1 MDADAASIVVQGLEL
16 SMTSTNL
23 APKWARSNCPH
34 CPAQPHSPAQ
44 PSRPYLIQ
52 RPPEHPILLA
62 LLPCHPA
69 QPGSTPLS
77 CPALKP
83 LPSTTSCTF
92 IQRPYC
98 PTIQTLPAMPDQAPC
113 PCYPYHPAPLSCP
126 APSSVPDPAPASTS
140 HTLRQSAF
148 RWPVAQ
154 PPLLSPPLLPPPLAA
169 AVLRPWPARHAPPP
183 APPGECGKKSVKHKC
198 LIKVLRH
205 PDARGRGQDSV

>member
-1 MDADAASIVVQGLEL
+1 MDGDAASVAAHGLEL

-23 APKWARSNCPH
+23 APKWGTQQLPSLPCPASLSCPALPAILDPAPASASH
-34 CPAQPHSPAQ
+34 TPGPAALPSCPAQFNP
-44 PSRPYLIQ
+44 
-52 RPPEHPILLA
+52 
-62 LLPCHPA
+62 
-69 QPGSTPLS
+69 TLS

-113 PCYPYHPAPLSCP
+113 PCSPYHPAPLSCP
-126 APSSVPDPAPASTS
+126 APSSIPDPAPASAS
-140 HTLRQSAF
+140 HTPRPSAS

-154 PPLLSPPLLPPPLAA
+154 PPLLSLPLPPPPLAA
-169 AVLRPWPARHAPPP
+169 AALRPWPVQHAPLP
-183 APPGECGKKSVKHKC
+183 APPGECGKSVKRKC
-198 LIKVLRH
+198 LMKVLRH